1 MIHLGFNIFV
11 FFLMLVLGWILF
23 FAWLVSLIFR
33 GIWRGFSSLT
43 GNNPR
48 TLSSDAKRCPGFRCG
63 AENPPAA
70 NFCRRCGAS
79 LSISTAGPARS
90 SANPAASRRW
100 VSSTISS

>member
-1 MIHLGFNIFV
+1 MVHLGVNIFA
-11 FFLMLVLGWILF
+11 FLLMLVLGWILF
-23 FAWLVSLIFR
+23 FAWVVGLIFR

-43 GNNPR
+43 GNSPR
-48 TLSSDAKRCPGFRCG
+48 TLSSNAKRCPGFRCG

-79 LSISTAGPARS
+79 LSISAAGAAARTRS
-90 SANPAASRRW
+90 DSASRRW